1 MIVIWSYTNDDVIYW
16 TLNDH
21 VNNDEHLE
29 RFEVEGNALRPL
41 PTIGLPMLN
50 TRFFNQVDT
59 IIKEFLTPIMLR
71 KQREKMN
78 QSVCYDINQ
87 ITEWHHLMEVETD
100 DKEIETILEV
110 WNIRATDT
118 QGIGHYTILLDKG
131 THLCTCL
138 LLINK
143 GLVCRHFFRVGTY
156 SRIAT
161 FHISIILSRWYL
173 NPDVELSDLLQQYPF
188 IPICDKTQSEDDIPF
203 QSHAT
208 FQHFFS
214 IRIDSYGPQS
224 SQSSQLPV
232 KSKAIYAELSGLSK
246 KAIDYATKADMQHEL
261 LNVFK
266 AFIYDVQGRLEVL
279 TDINNPIIVKHKGR
293 PPKRLISNVEKNLH
307 REKRV
312 LKDIVNVVEEH
323 CISSHI
329 EDSASGTKGQKCSKC
344 KQYGHYVK
352 TCSNVI

>member
-1 MIVIWSYTNDDVIYW
+1 MDYK
-16 TLNDH
+16 
-21 VNNDEHLE
+21 
-29 RFEVEGNALRPL
+29 NAIRSS
-41 PTIGLPMLN
+41 
-50 TRFFNQVDT
+50 F
-59 IIKEFLTPIMLR
+59 K
-71 KQREKMN
+71 K
-78 QSVCYDINQ
+78 
-87 ITEWHHLMEVETD
+87 VETD
-100 DKEIETILEV
+100 DEEIGV
-110 WNIRATDT
+110 GIREQERDT
-118 QGIGHYTILLDKG
+118 RQ
-131 THLCTCL
+131 
-138 LLINK
+138 
-143 GLVCRHFFRVGTY
+143 GLVCQHFFRVGTY

-161 FHISIILSRWYL
+161 FHISMITSQWYL

-214 IRIDSYGPQS
+214 IQIDSYGSQS

-232 KSKAIYAELSGLSK
+232 KSKAIYAELSELSK

-293 PPKRLISNVEKNLH
+293 LLKRLISNVKKDLH

-312 LKDIVNVVEEH
+312 LKDIVNVVEKH

-344 KQYGHYVK
+344 KQYGHYMK
-352 TCSNVI
+352 TCPNVI